1 MRDFIES
8 EISLSRT
15 WCFGAKP
22 APLIRFS
29 SCRYAEM
36 QHAYLQ
42 LLNRIKGAG
51 FAPKH
56 HVLDNEI
63 SDSMKSL
70 IKSNCQLELVPT
82 HCHCSN
88 AAEVAIKAFKQ
99 QFLSI
104 LAGVAR
110 YFPKSQLEI
119 LLLQA

>member
-1 MRDFIES
+1 MVMVKIDTNAV
-8 EISLSRT
+8 LVAPMKNRT
-15 WCFGAKP
+15 
-22 APLIRFS
+22 
-29 SCRYAEM
+29 YAEM

-82 HCHCSN
+82 HCHRSN